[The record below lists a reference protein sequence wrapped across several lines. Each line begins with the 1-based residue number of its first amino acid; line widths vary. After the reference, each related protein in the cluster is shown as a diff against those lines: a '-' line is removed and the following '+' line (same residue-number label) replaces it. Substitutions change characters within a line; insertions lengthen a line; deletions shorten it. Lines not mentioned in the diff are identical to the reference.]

1 MRIIEVRD
9 GFIKFEA
16 DKNTCLSSFVQI
28 QGLEKCYVAQVLQ
41 IKRAAG
47 IAVAYAKILFLFDGS
62 GLQSYDKTMPSKDA
76 EIKEFTFDILK
87 NSIKVCNPIIAGKT
101 LGQDINITVDESAFD
116 RKMLISVDD
125 ANQNNLLIRNF
136 AKQFEHLGRKFVVI
150 DTLGVVKARKFVA
163 GVDFKLPLDTDS
175 LNFMYEDCLND
186 ATADS
191 KSLIV
196 EIFKDLAEYS
206 KTVPFVPFEALKSIV
221 DEMVDKSHVFKL
233 LVLKNKLAK
242 FDRLGYF
249 AKSEAEVAAIN
260 KVLNSKCVIIDLS
273 KLDAAF
279 QNRYLTYIYEK
290 LNELDNT
297 QVFLELSNVI
307 NKKNIQNVLLNDN
320 VPTTIVTHSRFK
332 YLNDIKNVFDNF
344 IVTPSMA
351 NNSIFDIF
359 TTFLS
364 AMERNTFLLAG
375 EAVNYIP
382 LVSKLQPIDEVED
395 LDSGL
400 EDLPVK
406 EVTEGDEVKEVASQE
421 ETEISTE
428 EPISMEIKVPEVEV
442 SEAAPKNI
450 FSDEPEEVQTEE
462 EPDSLVEDVSEEDL
476 EFTPQEE
483 EEIPLTEA
491 FETEVHPSVVIEDYV
506 PQEQPEAVELIQDEQ
521 VEDSLMEEIS
531 EEEII
536 PQDEPEELAP
546 IEQEGLTEFED
557 EDVESIEEI
566 SDVPVE
572 EPEILEDAETIDDS
586 ETIEISDDLDLD
598 LSEGIEELPEQDDME
613 LPQEPVEEQP
623 IEDEPAQMDVIP
635 VSADDNADFEE
646 IVELNPD
653 EIDDNDIVVDMAEE
667 EPLADNLD
675 EQIVKDVDKVFTTR
689 KEDNISDSDLDFID
703 ELNSEPEE
711 ELEEYSGN
719 SELEELAEA
728 DDGILEELPQEAPLE
743 EINEEQEILETKNSS
758 TPIVPVYDADIP
770 QEDMVMSDEIQQGDS
785 VYHTKY
791 GNGVVEKMIKYG
803 NKTLFSINF
812 DNIGRRLLDP
822 TLTEIKKS

>member
-406 EVTEGDEVKEVASQE
+406 EVTEGDEVREVASQE
-421 ETEISTE
+421 ETGISTE

-536 PQDEPEELAP
+536 PQDEPEEP
-546 IEQEGLTEFED
+546 IEQEGLTEFGE

-613 LPQEPVEEQP
+613 LPQEPVEEPP

-635 VSADDNADFEE
+635 VSADDNSDFEE

-743 EINEEQEILETKNSS
+743 EINEEQEILDTKNSS

-770 QEDMVMSDEIQQGDS
+770 Q
-785 VYHTKY
+785 
-791 GNGVVEKMIKYG
+791 
-803 NKTLFSINF
+803 
-812 DNIGRRLLDP
+812 
-822 TLTEIKKS
+822 